1 MAEYLMEKRAYT
13 IKVAGYE
20 PFTMIIMDG
29 EESPEEICRAIF
41 CERLEWVR

>member
-1 MAEYLMEKRAYT
+1 MTKRAYM
-13 IKVAGYE
+13 IKVYGYE
-20 PFTMIIMDG
+20 PFTMIIMEG

>member
-1 MAEYLMEKRAYT
+1 MAEYLMEKRTYT
-13 IKVAGYE
+13 IKVAGYQ

-41 CERLEWVR
+41 CERLEWVK

>member
-1 MAEYLMEKRAYT
+1 MTKRAYT
-13 IKVAGYE
+13 IKVYGYE

-41 CERLEWVR
+41 CERLELVK